1 MIYDAAMDLGYKAN
15 MFNMLGGNVDD
26 YVSLGYFSG
35 YDPSIDPYYVCTE
48 DLPKKVMWTTF
59 FYPSCDF
66 LRPLIRLMGYLLY
79 LV

>member
-35 YDPSIDPYYVCTE
+35 YNPFIDPYCVCLE
-48 DLPKKVMWTTF
+48 DLPMKVMWTIF
-59 FYPSCDF
+59 FNPFYD
-66 LRPLIRLMGYLLY
+66 L
-79 LV
+79 